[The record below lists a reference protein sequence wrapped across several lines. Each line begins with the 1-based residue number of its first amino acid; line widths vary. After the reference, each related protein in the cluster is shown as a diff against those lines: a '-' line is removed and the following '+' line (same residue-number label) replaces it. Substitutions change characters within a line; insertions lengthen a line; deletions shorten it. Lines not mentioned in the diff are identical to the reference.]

1 MKPRPNGLG
10 FFCYILAEYKSIK
23 NWADDDRPRE
33 KLAAKGRSALSNAE
47 LLAILIGS
55 GTKQKSAVEVAREIL
70 NFANNDLN
78 VLARLGIS
86 DLCKIDGIGPAKAIT
101 IIAAIELAN
110 RRPLS
115 NTETPKKITSSR
127 DAFLHLQPLLRDK
140 NYEEFWIL
148 TLARNNK
155 VLKPY
160 RISEGGISG
169 TVADPKRIF
178 KAALDSNASA
188 IILSHNH
195 PSGNL
200 LPSKA
205 DENLTA
211 KIVNASKHLDIQ
223 ILDHLIIAGD
233 SYYSFADEGKI

>member
-1 MKPRPNGLG
+1 MTG
-10 FFCYILAEYKSIK
+10 YKSIK

-70 NFANNDLN
+70 NVANNDLN
-78 VLARLGIS
+78 TLARLSIA
-86 DLCKIDGIGPAKAIT
+86 DLCKIDGIGPAKAIS

-110 RRPLS
+110 RRPSS
-115 NTETPKKITSSR
+115 NSETPKKVTSSR
-127 DAFLHLQPLLRDK
+127 DAFLHLKPLLRDK

-155 VLKPY
+155 VIKPY
-160 RISEGGISG
+160 RVSEGGVSG

-178 KAALDSNASA
+178 KAALENNASA

-200 LPSKA
+200 RPSKA
-205 DENLTA
+205 DETLTQ
-211 KIVNASKHLDIQ
+211 KIVNAGKHLDIQ
-223 ILDHLIIAGD
+223 VLDHIIVAGD
-233 SYYSFADEGKI
+233 GYFSFADEGKI

>member
-1 MKPRPNGLG
+1 MVWVFL
-10 FFCYILAEYKSIK
+10 CYILAEYKSIK

-155 VLKPY
+155 VIKPY